1 MQELLAGGKR
11 PPLTFE
17 AEHQQSLVK
26 LVRNGTADDPV
37 ERPSLKAIRTQL
49 EMTIKTR

>member
-1 MQELLAGGKR
+1 MEELLAGGKR
-11 PPLTFE
+11 PPFTFE
-17 AEHQQSLVK
+17 TSHQQSLVT
-26 LVRNGTADDPV
+26 LVRNGTAEDPA